1 MKTPQ
6 AADDEQIGDTPT
18 VAPVSPESLTGID
31 EVLAMFSPEFKAMT
45 REFHVEREPQWVSDG
60 TAPAKG

>member
-1 MKTPQ
+1 
-6 AADDEQIGDTPT
+6 
-18 VAPVSPESLTGID
+18 
-31 EVLAMFSPEFKAMT
+31 MFSPEFKAMT

>member
-1 MKTPQ
+1 MKTPK
-6 AADDEQIGDTPT
+6 ATDIERIRDTPT
-18 VAPVSPESLTGID
+18 VAPVSPASLAGIG

-45 REFHVEREPQWVSDG
+45 REFHEEREPEWVSDG